1 MLSAARAS
9 NITLKMVLRKSVIFR
24 LVICLLTF
32 ILILCLFIHQ
42 NKLQKN
48 NLNNR
53 IFFHHQ
59 TSGRVNFSFRQSCS
73 IGSAARH
80 NPQRLVQIFSGLKG
94 VDGQYPICLD
104 SAVKPE
110 PLGKNNKRCL
120 VYSFGISDNWSFDEA
135 MEEYGCQVFSFD
147 SSINQTDHDHS
158 EQIHFYN
165 LGLGDKNDQVDMDGW
180 TLKTLDSIYEMLIP
194 RHGATIIDYLKIDI
208 EWEEWQVLK
217 QMLKSRMFD
226 KVRQFSIEFHLPRRQ
241 VDIEGD
247 DTSLLS
253 LQDFQSLVKLVKKI
267 ENQMTRF
274 ESRLNPW
281 ALRRI
286 RNLNNYYGSICFEMS
301 FYQVLPYYA

>member
-1 MLSAARAS
+1 
-9 NITLKMVLRKSVIFR
+9 
-24 LVICLLTF
+24 
-32 ILILCLFIHQ
+32 
-42 NKLQKN
+42 
-48 NLNNR
+48 
-53 IFFHHQ
+53 
-59 TSGRVNFSFRQSCS
+59 
-73 IGSAARH
+73 
-80 NPQRLVQIFSGLKG
+80 
-94 VDGQYPICLD
+94 
-104 SAVKPE
+104 
-110 PLGKNNKRCL
+110 
-120 VYSFGISDNWSFDEA
+120 

-147 SSINQTDHDHS
+147 PSINQTDHDHS

-165 LGLGDKNDQVDMDGW
+165 LGLGNKNDQVDMDGW

-217 QMLKSRMFD
+217 QMLTSRMFD